1 MLPSISSNSLKLS
14 AYSNSHQAKQVHFSA
29 SSSSLVHSSTEY
41 TYSCQDDQVL
51 SSVYSN
57 TLKHISSTYS
67 DSHQDKQVFSSVPSN
82 TLTHIASKDSHQ
94 GKQAPFSVS
103 SNSLVHSSKKY
114 SYSCPDNQVLSSVYS
129 NSLGYNSSKYLD
141 SHQDKQVFFC
151 ASANS
156 TENISVKYLD
166 SCQEA
171 YSSVSCSIDIEN
183 PYYENDCTHP
193 DSEDDDFI
201 LGINVD
207 PYIREYGTPP
217 EMEDYHYDVNSYYE
231 ENGSPLVND
240 CRFDSNYVTCN
251 EDNDSLLDD
260 DWGIHLNYDADP
272 NYEENDSL
280 PEDHNE
286 VNFKYDAHPNYEKNS
301 SSPGDDWGFNSNQA
315 LDFNYDKT
323 DPSPGDD
330 WTFISNY
337 DAHNEENDSISK
349 NGCIF
354 HFKYNGNP
362 NYEESDSPPG
372 IDSRF
377 DSNHYAA
384 PNYRENSSPPGIDW
398 RFDSN
403 HYAAPNYREND
414 SPPGIYW
421 RLDSNDDDNPNYE
434 ESDSY
439 LGQDWGSNSDYDT
452 YNEENGSIPDDDE
465 WFNSKYDVDPYNK
478 EYDSPPEDDF
488 ECISNYDVNPHN
500 KENKLLDVK
509 NEHAFLLQFYETL
522 VDELMGKFSIGHL
535 DIRSSLQY
543 MISNHRRVVKGQLPS
558 ETDYCNISYC
568 LGYLHRYAA
577 CHSVLISDSVSA
589 ILNSSSSYVLNT
601 KLSRE
606 QLNVMFLGG
615 GPGND
620 FVGFLT
626 ALHSYRDYLLN
637 LDVTVVDKMS
647 GWEDVFNETVQKL
660 KKSGYG
666 KVYHIFDDVAITTSF
681 ISADLKNGDE
691 WNTDMQSKLQRADIV
706 FLVKI
711 LSHVPNDAKLDVL
724 ENIILHMK
732 PGALLIFADSPYPS
746 REFES
751 VARRLRLVY
760 KSRKKSYA
768 MKAKKFKFGYHN
780 ITRCTAQVRIFERW

>member
-1 MLPSISSNSLKLS
+1 MGCANSKTGTTGAYGAPEEEAAGGAAPKVMVDGEAQDGAVAANGNAVSCANGAEDATAGGEKEACNGDAGNNDESDAAPSGGGNTEQNGGTGEEADKSIQDGAGEEENKQEDSKDEEEKNTEEAATESSENAESRENNDEEKPEFPDDHTRTKFPIYKPLKLS
-14 AYSNSHQAKQVHFSA
+14 
-29 SSSSLVHSSTEY
+29 
-41 TYSCQDDQVL
+41 
-51 SSVYSN
+51 
-57 TLKHISSTYS
+57 
-67 DSHQDKQVFSSVPSN
+67 
-82 TLTHIASKDSHQ
+82 
-94 GKQAPFSVS
+94 
-103 SNSLVHSSKKY
+103 
-114 SYSCPDNQVLSSVYS
+114 
-129 NSLGYNSSKYLD
+129 
-141 SHQDKQVFFC
+141 
-151 ASANS
+151 
-156 TENISVKYLD
+156 
-166 SCQEA
+166 
-171 YSSVSCSIDIEN
+171 
-183 PYYENDCTHP
+183 
-193 DSEDDDFI
+193 
-201 LGINVD
+201 
-207 PYIREYGTPP
+207 
-217 EMEDYHYDVNSYYE
+217 
-231 ENGSPLVND
+231 
-240 CRFDSNYVTCN
+240 
-251 EDNDSLLDD
+251 
-260 DWGIHLNYDADP
+260 
-272 NYEENDSL
+272 
-280 PEDHNE
+280 
-286 VNFKYDAHPNYEKNS
+286 
-301 SSPGDDWGFNSNQA
+301 
-315 LDFNYDKT
+315 
-323 DPSPGDD
+323 GDD

-724 ENIILHMK
+724 ELVEKRKCCLILT
-732 PGALLIFADSPYPS
+732 
-746 REFES
+746 
-751 VARRLRLVY
+751 
-760 KSRKKSYA
+760 KSK
-768 MKAKKFKFGYHN
+768 N
-780 ITRCTAQVRIFERW
+780 N